1 MILKILG
8 SSSNGNCYLLQS
20 SSHSLMIECGFNYRD
35 IQKFLNFKISDVS
48 CIISHQDS
56 DHSKA
61 LKDLL
66 CRGIN
71 VFSSKDVF
79 DSFGVGENINAH
91 IIESGKMFK
100 IGDFKVIPFPVFHDK
115 PTLGFYINHPE
126 CGNVLFATDT
136 THIEG
141 KFNNL
146 NNIIIEANYCRTEI
160 ELHKFYSTG
169 KDLSFLT
176 DRIMN
181 SHMSIETCYEFLA
194 HQDLSAVNNIVLIH
208 LSDRNSDANAFRERI
223 TKLTGKTVTIAD
235 SGTEIQFNKTPF

>member
-20 SSHSLMIECGFNYRD
+20 GSHSLMIECGFNYRD

-48 CIISHQDS
+48 CIISHRDS

-61 LKDLL
+61 LKGLL

-100 IGDFKVIPFPVFHDK
+100 IGDFKVIPFTVFHDK

-146 NNIIIEANYCRTEI
+146 NNIIIEANYSEYIMQKLEERGNG
-160 ELHKFYSTG
+160 YAYVS
-169 KDLSFLT
+169 
-176 DRIMN
+176 DRIRN

-208 LSDRNSDANAFRERI
+208 LSDRNSDSNAFRERI
-223 TKLTGKTVTIAD
+223 TNLTGKTVTIAD